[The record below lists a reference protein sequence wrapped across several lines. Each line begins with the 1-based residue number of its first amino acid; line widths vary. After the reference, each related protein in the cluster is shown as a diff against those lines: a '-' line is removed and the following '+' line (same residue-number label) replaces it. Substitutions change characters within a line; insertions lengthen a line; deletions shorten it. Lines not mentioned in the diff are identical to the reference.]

1 MMKKIIVSLL
11 MVLVACSALF
21 AASDSNIVSLK
32 NTVAAHQ
39 QILIKYGDDIVD
51 GNDNPFLVD
60 LKSGSA
66 KKISLVWTGNT
77 DNSEKQ
83 EGFNLAFAALG
94 FKNSNATV
102 EEEYVRVTLEGLP
115 STNTDFEIKDNK
127 GNKVGSGSKAAADV
141 HAVVKYTPEKN
152 TYGTY
157 TIAEFTPKWNGGYNW
172 TAGEYS
178 CDIEVYISAL

>member
-21 AASDSNIVSLK
+21 AASDSNTVSLK

-39 QILIKYGDDIVD
+39 QIIIKYGNEIVE
-51 GNDNPFLVD
+51 GNNNPFTVD
-60 LKSGSA
+60 LKSGTA
-66 KKISLVWTGNT
+66 DKISLVWTGNT
-77 DNSEKQ
+77 DDSKKQ
-83 EGFNLAFAALG
+83 DGFNLAFAALG

-102 EEEYVRVTLEGLP
+102 EEEYVRVTFEGLP
-115 STNTDFEIKDNK
+115 STDAAYKITDKN
-127 GNKVGSGSKAAADV
+127 GNEVGSGTKVGADV
-141 HAVVKYTPEKN
+141 HAIVNYTPVKN

-178 CDIEVYISAL
+178 CDIEVYVSAL